1 MCTHLLCA
9 QAAAIPHARVPDDRR
24 RDRHDERVD
33 ALVLIFPSTAVPV
46 LSPRCVEERP
56 DDARAAL
63 DHERAHPEGV
73 QRPQHSAH
81 ADPACKRTHISTAP
95 PAFLVSA
102 RHERGA

>member
-63 DHERAHPEGV
+63 AARWAG
-73 QRPQHSAH
+73 
-81 ADPACKRTHISTAP
+81 STAR
-95 PAFLVSA
+95 SA
-102 RHERGA
+102 RALWFFSLCFSVPLLCLC